1 MDANKW
7 PLKNKKGYLK
17 IHITVNMKT
26 KEILGLK
33 ITDEKVHDRKVMEQS
48 VEQVFENKDIQ
59 IESVLADDGAY
70 MIILLRISNIFCKI
84 KGLSQA

>member
-1 MDANKW
+1 
-7 PLKNKKGYLK
+7 
-17 IHITVNMKT
+17 MK
-26 KEILGLK
+26 
-33 ITDEKVHDRKVMEQS
+33 KVHDRKVMEQS
-48 VEQVFENKDIQ
+48 VEQVLENKDIQ